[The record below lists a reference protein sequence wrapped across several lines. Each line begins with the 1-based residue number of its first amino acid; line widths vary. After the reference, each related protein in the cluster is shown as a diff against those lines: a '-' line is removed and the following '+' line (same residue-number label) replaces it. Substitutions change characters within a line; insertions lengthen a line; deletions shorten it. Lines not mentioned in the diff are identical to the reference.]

1 MKVRNAILA
10 AVLVAANLGT
20 AAYAEGLR
28 IGVSWANFQEERW
41 KFDAAAMRSAIQR
54 DGNKYITTNAE
65 GSAEKQLDDI
75 NNMITEGIDALV
87 IHPVDKE
94 AVGQAVEWAAAAGIP
109 VIAYDRLIEDPR
121 VFYLTFD
128 NVGVGRIIAAS
139 VRQAQPEG
147 NYVIIKGDPG
157 DANSVFLRQGMEE
170 VIGAAVAGGTIKIVG
185 EVNVD
190 GWKPEGA
197 LAAMEEILRDNGN
210 AVDAVL
216 AQNDGMA
223 GGVADALAAQ
233 GMNVALGGQDGDPT
247 AINRVARGLQ
257 TVSVWKNNLELGKA
271 AGHIAG
277 LLAAGTPMSRVPDVV
292 KFDDGEQ
299 AIEMNAI
306 LLQPTAIT
314 KETVYLA
321 IEADHVSQ
329 KVACAGALP
338 GVRGCN

>member
-1 MKVRNAILA
+1 MVRKAILA
-10 AVLVAANLGT
+10 AVLLTAQLGT
-20 AAYAEGLR
+20 AALAEGLR

-54 DGNKYITTNAE
+54 SGNTYVTTNAE

-75 NNMITEGIDALV
+75 NQMIAAGIDALV

-94 AVGQAVEWAAAAGIP
+94 AVGQAVEWAAAANIP

-139 VRQAQPEG
+139 VRQARPEG

-157 DANSVFLRQGMEE
+157 DANSGFLRQGMEE

-185 EVNVD
+185 EVNID
-190 GWKPEGA
+190 GWTPDGA
-197 LAAMEEILRDNGN
+197 RAAMEQILRDNGN

-223 GGVADALAAQ
+223 GGVAEALAAQ
-233 GMNVALGGQDGDPT
+233 GMNVPLGGQDGDPA

-271 AGHIAG
+271 AGQIAS
-277 LLAAGTPMSRVPDVV
+277 LLAAGTPMNRVPDAV
-292 KFDDGEQ
+292 KFSDGEKGV
-299 AIEMNAI
+299 EMNAI

-314 KETVYLA
+314 KDTVYLA
-321 IEADHVSQ
+321 IEADHVSR
-329 KVACAGALP
+329 KVACAGAQP
-338 GVRGCN
+338 GVRGCE

>member
-1 MKVRNAILA
+1 MRKLLLAAILA
-10 AVLVAANLGT
+10 VTGLSSAAL
-20 AAYAEGLR
+20 AEGLR

-54 DGNKYITTNAE
+54 DGNKYITLSAE
-65 GSAEKQLDDI
+65 GSAEKQLVDI
-75 NNMITEGIDALV
+75 SEMISGGLDALV

-94 AVGQAVEWAAAAGIP
+94 AVAQAVELAAAAGIP

-128 NVGVGRIIAAS
+128 NVGVGRIIAAT
-139 VRQAQPEG
+139 VRQLQPDG

-157 DANSVFLRQGMEE
+157 DANSVFLRQGMDE
-170 VIGAAVAGGTIKIVG
+170 VIGAAVSGGAIKIVG
-185 EVNVD
+185 EVNID

-197 LAAMEEILRDNGN
+197 LAAMEQILRDNGN

-223 GGVADALAAQ
+223 GAVADALAAQ
-233 GMNVALGGQDGDPT
+233 GMNVPLGGQDGDPG
-247 AINRVARGLQ
+247 AINRVARGTQ

-277 LLAAGTPMSRVPDVV
+277 LLAEGTPMALVPGAV
-292 KFDDGEQ
+292 KFSDGERG
-299 AIEMNAI
+299 IPMDAI

-314 KETVYLA
+314 KDTVYLA
-321 IEADHVSQ
+321 IEADHISK
-329 KVACAGALP
+329 KVACAGAQQ
-338 GVRGCN
+338 GVRGCE